1 MLILSVP
8 GDSLMESS
16 MVLPL
21 TSAAPFPESP
31 RTVYGRNPLIEVIC
45 QLRFPPILRIAAEA
59 PAAFQ
64 ERIRADYPLLSEKA
78 PGVNIELPP
87 GVPLALAE
95 MMKGALPRR
104 KLSGYNFA
112 SADEKWKVTL
122 TQDFLSLSTQQY
134 TRWEHFREH
143 LEGPLQALIAV
154 YAPAFLIRIGLRYQ
168 DLIQKSRLG
177 LPADTKWSELIKPYI
192 AGVHAVPELA
202 GAIEESICQL
212 LISLPRFNGKVRL
225 NYGIV
230 RTGESDEDCFVI
242 DNDFYTEERTKNDAV
257 DGILSYFNRQS
268 GNLFRWCIEERL
280 RNAMEPQ
287 VVEATV

>member
-1 MLILSVP
+1 
-8 GDSLMESS
+8 MES

-64 ERIRADYPLLSEKA
+64 ERIRSDYPLLSEKA
-78 PGVNIELPP
+78 PGGNVDMPP
-87 GVPLALAE
+87 GVPPAIAE
-95 MMKGALPRR
+95 MIKGALPRR
-104 KLSGYNFA
+104 KLISYNFS
-112 SADEKWKVTL
+112 SADENWKVTL

-134 TRWEHFREH
+134 TRWEDFRQH

-177 LPADTKWSELIKPYI
+177 LPVDTKWSELIKPYI
-192 AGVHAVPELA
+192 AGVHAVPEVA
-202 GAIEESICQL
+202 GSIEGSISQL
-212 LISLPRFNGKVRL
+212 LVSLPRFNAKVRI

-230 RTGESDEDCFVI
+230 RTGESDQDCFLI

-280 RNAMEPQ
+280 RKAMEPE
-287 VVEATV
+287 VVGTTV